1 MNDMKRTFSILA
13 ALVLLGTGASAQ
25 TYLYKAGSVTHT
37 LPVDLDSLTFRRGEM
52 PATNEGQLPATF
64 TVSATGTQVYFSQ
77 GNLQYNP
84 ASGTWQFARQQYEVI
99 GSANADI
106 DPAYDG
112 WIDLF
117 GWGTSGYNDCL
128 PTKADG
134 YNSANEYGPEGTFDL
149 TGDNAQ
155 YDWGR
160 HNAISNGGD
169 LAGSWRTLTLPEWE
183 YLFSGRD
190 NAAQLVGLGSVKA
203 GEGDSINGVIFL
215 PDGWTLPEG
224 LAFAPYEMGKPG
236 TNHYS
241 AEQWRQM
248 EEAGALFLPA
258 AGSRNGTSVM
268 SVNTLIAYWSASATN
283 STAAYNLMAA
293 SNGMIMVGGGAM
305 APSQS
310 RNTGLPVRLV
320 RELATNRLLVHQGG
334 QVILDEDVARV
345 DSIKFGTA
353 VYPGEFSVSETG
365 KVRFSQ
371 GNLQYQPSTGTWQFA
386 ANQYDR
392 ISTRDNKQIAPD
404 YDGWIDLFGWGTSG
418 TDPRCLPT
426 EVSASSTETVYG
438 PEGGHSLVGEY
449 ASYDWG
455 VYNAISNGGNQ
466 PGLWRTLTQAEWEYI
481 YKGRANA
488 ANLRGAGN
496 IQTDKG
502 AVNGTI
508 LLPDN
513 WTLPEGA
520 SFKAE
525 VEYASNSYTPEQWE
539 VMQQAGAI
547 FLPACGGRS
556 SDPIEGGGWEVFV
569 TNFNIT
575 GHYWS
580 TTISES
586 ELVSYH
592 FGFYDGGDGLDE
604 YHNSVLNYYGFSVRL
619 VQDVK

>member
-1 MNDMKRTFSILA
+1 MKRTLPILA
-13 ALVLLGTGASAQ
+13 ALALLGAGASAQ
-25 TYLYKAGSVTHT
+25 TYLYKADSVTHT
-37 LPVDLDSLTFRRGEM
+37 LPADLDSLTFRRGEM
-52 PATNEGQLPATF
+52 PTTDEGQLPATF
-64 TVSATGTQVYFSQ
+64 TVSATGTRVYFSR

-84 ASGTWQFARQQYEVI
+84 ASATWQFAGQQYEVV
-99 GSANADI
+99 GNANAGI
-106 DPAYDG
+106 GPAYDG

-117 GWGTSGYNDCL
+117 GWGTSGYDGCL

-134 YNSANEYGPEGTFDL
+134 YSSAGEYGPAGTLDL
-149 TGDNAQ
+149 TGDNAP

-160 HNAISNGGD
+160 HNAIANGGN

-190 NAAQLVGLGSVKA
+190 NAARLVGLGSVKA
-203 GEGDSINGVIFL
+203 GEGDPINGVIFL

-224 LAFAPYEMGKPG
+224 LGFAPYEMGKPG
-236 TNHYS
+236 ANHYTVG
-241 AEQWRQM
+241 QWRQM

-258 AGSRNGTSVM
+258 AGTRQETSVM
-268 SVNTLIAYWSASATN
+268 SVNMLAAYWSASATN

-310 RNTGLPVRLV
+310 RHTGLPVRLV
-320 RELATNRLLVHQGG
+320 RELATDRLLAHRGG

-353 VYPGEFSVSETG
+353 VYPGEFSVSDTRQ
-365 KVRFSQ
+365 VRFSQ

-392 ISTRDNKQIAPD
+392 VSKAGNEQIAPG

-418 TDPRCLPT
+418 VDPRCLPT
-426 EVSASSTETVYG
+426 EIFASSTETVYG

-455 VYNAISNGGNQ
+455 VYNPVSNGGNR
-466 PGLWRTLTQAEWEYI
+466 PGLWRTLTQEEWEYLCQ
-481 YKGRANA
+481 GRADA
-488 ANLRGAGN
+488 RSLCGGGT
-496 IQTDKG
+496 IKTDTESICG
-502 AVNGTI
+502 LI
-508 LLPDN
+508 LLPDG
-513 WTLPEGA
+513 WTLPDGA
-520 SFKAE
+520 SFTAAPG
-525 VEYASNSYTPEQWE
+525 YGSNTYTPGQWQA
-539 VMQQAGAI
+539 MQQAGAI

-556 SDPIEGGGWEVFV
+556 SDPADDGGWEVSV
-569 TNFNIT
+569 SNFNLT
-575 GHYWS
+575 GHYW
-580 TTISES
+580 TTTQTYNEHSAC
-586 ELVSYH
+586 H
-592 FGFYDGGDGLDE
+592 FGFYNGGVMADVSN
-604 YHNSVLNYYGFSVRL
+604 YSYTYYGFSVRL